1 MMEIVLAALASS
13 GLFSLLQFLI
23 KRHDE
28 KKGKRAEF
36 EKKIDSIQKDI
47 DDLRAE
53 IKKSDALQARRR
65 ILRFNDELLSGVRH
79 SKEAFDDIIEEDLD
93 LYDKF
98 TKTHP
103 DFVNNK
109 CTLAAQHIKD
119 TYLKCEREASFL

>member
-1 MMEIVLAALASS
+1 MEIVLAALASS

-28 KKGKRAEF
+28 KKGKRAELD
-36 EKKIDSIQKDI
+36 KKIDGIQKDI

-53 IKKSDALQARRR
+53 IKKNDALQARRR
-65 ILRFNDELLSGVRH
+65 ILRFNDELLNNVKH

>member
-1 MMEIVLAALASS
+1 LEIILAALASS
-13 GLFSLLQFLI
+13 GMFSLIQFLI
-23 KRHDE
+23 KRHDD
-28 KKGKRAEF
+28 KNGKRAELD
-36 EKKIDSIQKDI
+36 KKIDSIRKDI

-65 ILRFNDELLSGVRH
+65 ILRFNDELLSGLKH

-103 DFVNNK
+103 DFINNK

>member
-36 EKKIDSIQKDI
+36 EKKRDSIQKDI

-65 ILRFNDELLSGVRH
+65 ILRFNDELLNGVKH

>member
-1 MMEIVLAALASS
+1 MEIILAALASS
-13 GLFSLLQFLI
+13 GLFSLIQFLI
-23 KRHDE
+23 KRHDD
-28 KKGKRAEF
+28 KKGKTAEL
-36 EKKIDSIQKDI
+36 EKKIDGIQKDI
-47 DDLRAE
+47 DNLRSE
-53 IKKSDALQARRR
+53 IKKNDALQARRR
-65 ILRFNDELLSGVRH
+65 ILRFNDELLNGVKH

-119 TYLKCEREASFL
+119 TYLKCEKEASFL